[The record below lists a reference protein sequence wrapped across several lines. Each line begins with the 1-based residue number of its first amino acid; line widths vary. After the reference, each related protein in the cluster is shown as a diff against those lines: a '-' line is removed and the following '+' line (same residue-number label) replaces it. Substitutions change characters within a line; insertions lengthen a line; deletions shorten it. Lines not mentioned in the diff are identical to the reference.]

1 MVTIISN
8 HQFTLSTNVQQAIN
22 NAAANIGGIDTV
34 VVGRTHDTDDGQQ
47 YEIYD
52 EEDNFL
58 FRVDSDGIVS
68 E

>member
-1 MVTIISN
+1 
-8 HQFTLSTNVQQAIN
+8 
-22 NAAANIGGIDTV
+22 V

>member
-1 MVTIISN
+1 MATIINN
-8 HQFTLSTNVQQAIN
+8 HEFTLSNTVQQAVN
-22 NAAANIGGIDTV
+22 NAAAHIGADTV